1 VEKVMPSRRSLAWLL
16 WLPWM
21 LAMAVAPEA
30 LAQDES
36 RPSESSGTRMGVG
49 YFMAGLRLLD
59 TDPISDRLVAAGYPE
74 VGSRFLSLG
83 GGGYGLVGRWILGGE
98 GHALSSTGAEPRGG
112 LRAELSGGYGLFR
125 AGYVLFQSQSLSVY
139 PMVGFGGGGMGL
151 TLTSRRDSTFDDLLA
166 NPSGQVTLS
175 KGGLLLDAGVGAE
188 FRIRL
193 GGTEREHGFV
203 LLGVRAGYQFFLSVV
218 DDWETAG
225 GGKVTGAPDF
235 GLSGP
240 GVQLLVGFGG
250 MKSAL

>member
-1 VEKVMPSRRSLAWLL
+1 MPSRRSLAWLL

-30 LAQDES
+30 LAQDEA

-49 YFMAGLRLLD
+49 YFMTGLRWLD
-59 TDPISDRLVAAGYPE
+59 TAPLSDRLVAAGYPE

-83 GGGYGLVGRWILGGE
+83 GGGYGLVGRWLLGGE
-98 GHALSSTGAEPRGG
+98 GHALSSTGAELRRGD
-112 LRAELSGGYGLFR
+112 LRAELTGGYGLFR
-125 AGYVLFQSQSLSVY
+125 AGYVVFLSESLSVY

-151 TLTSRRDSTFDDLLA
+151 TISSRQDSTFDDVLA
-166 NPSGQVTLS
+166 NPVGQVTLS

-193 GGTEREHGFV
+193 GGTESDHGFV
-203 LLGVRAGYQFFLSVV
+203 LLGVRAGYLFFLSLM
-218 DDWETAG
+218 DDWETG
-225 GGKVTGAPDF
+225 GGGTVTGAPDF

-250 MKSAL
+250 MKSAP